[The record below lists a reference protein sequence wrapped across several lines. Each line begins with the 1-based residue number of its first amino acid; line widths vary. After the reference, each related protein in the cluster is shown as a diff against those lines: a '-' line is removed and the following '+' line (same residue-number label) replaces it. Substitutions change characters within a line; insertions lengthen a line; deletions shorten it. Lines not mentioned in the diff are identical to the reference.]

1 MDPNPYSTHKAVMQS
16 AVDYATYRKASNPHV
31 QAGTGRKPS
40 ESSGF
45 VYSEGSKVD
54 WSTYGRQVEP
64 ETIEPQRLKALK
76 KVRHRSLSA
85 CSLRRAHREGLTGA
99 WKTQSN
105 PAEFWDIIRA
115 SKEKTSLDTQ
125 TTSKNFEKL
134 GTYRGDDKFFYVTP
148 SAITLM

>member
-1 MDPNPYSTHKAVMQS
+1 MQPEES
-16 AVDYATYRKASNPHV
+16 AP
-31 QAGTGRKPS
+31 
-40 ESSGF
+40 
-45 VYSEGSKVD
+45 
-54 WSTYGRQVEP
+54 
-64 ETIEPQRLKALK
+64 
-76 KVRHRSLSA
+76 
-85 CSLRRAHREGLTGA
+85 EGLTGA